1 MRAAEYVLPSRGG
14 EPPLLTVFYFGP
26 GQGGSV
32 DDNLN
37 RWISQFTQPD
47 GSDSNAVAKRATLQ
61 VNGMPVTTVD
71 LAGTFA
77 GMSPMQAPSA
87 PKAEQRLLGAIV
99 EGPQGPVF
107 FKLTGEASAVEPARE
122 AFEALVQSMRPLP

>member
-1 MRAAEYVLPSRGG
+1 MRAAEYVLPAVNG

-32 DDNLN
+32 EDNLT

-47 GSDSNAVAKRATLQ
+47 GRDSASVAKRTEQQ
-61 VNGMPVTTVD
+61 VNGMKVTLVD
-71 LAGTFA
+71 LTGVFA
-77 GMSPMQAPSA
+77 GMSATRQPTEPR
-87 PKAEQRLLGAIV
+87 PDQRLLGAIV

-107 FKLTGEASAVEPARE
+107 FKLTGPKDALESAHG
-122 AFEALVQSMRPLP
+122 AFMHLIQSMRPLS